1 MKTII
6 PFILFL
12 ALCSCSK
19 SAPVDPEQATAKSV
33 SEDGIAEEA
42 NSIDEAADEAAAI
55 VEQETAEEIKAS
67 EEAQPEIDEQDVAED
82 PKEGE

>member
-1 MKTII
+1 MKAG
-6 PFILFL
+6 ILCVLLL
-12 ALCSCSK
+12 ALCGCSK
-19 SAPVDPEQATAKSV
+19 SAPVDPEQAAAKSV

-42 NSIDEAADEAAAI
+42 KSIDEAADEAAAI
-55 VEQETAEEIKAS
+55 VEQEAAEEIKAS